1 MNKVKQQ
8 PSTASQNYFLNRF
21 FKISS
26 VVSVVLLISCSAP
39 MDARKDASFQSYANV
54 NGRPTVRPVRSMSSF
69 SDSLDCMD
77 KMLRDAEV
85 PSTLITS
92 KIIPDFSTRAPVATK
107 DMIITALLQMSR
119 TSNTFRYVDYEV
131 ELIRQDTV
139 QNLTNILL
147 NNNQIQLQ
155 RPSLYISGAIAF
167 LDQNVLINRN
177 QAGISDTNFDA
188 GYSQNRNASIIG
200 LELHLGDFRTRTL
213 IPGLD
218 SANEVIIGT
227 GGQGL
232 DLAGRIRDYGLQ
244 FNVGRDYA
252 QGSGAAVR
260 TLVELAVI
268 ELAGK
273 WARVPYW
280 QCLTLEQNHPS
291 FQRQLRDWYDEGDA
305 AIHRN
310 LIQTSLMSKGYLDKK
325 SGDGDISDMSFR
337 RALGKF
343 QADHG
348 MVVTGAVD
356 FTTYERV
363 LRDYVSLDRKGNLV
377 SYGWAPSKAKAKS
390 VNVVAQSSSS
400 GKSFGEGEEKRTI
413 DLQIENIL
421 MGRSKFEVGEQIFL
435 SATVSRSSYLY
446 CYLSNSSGSV
456 IRLLPNAISPRA
468 VLSAGQTL
476 RMPDWMSPNPGYAID
491 AAAPGKE
498 GLLCIATDEDV
509 YSKLGEDLQVA
520 GLTPLPNVAGLPD
533 LLQRYSNKLNDQFS
547 YSAIYWDVIPKKTT
561 KPAQ

>member
-1 MNKVKQQ
+1 MKKVKQQ
-8 PSTASQNYFLNRF
+8 LSTATQKYFLNRF
-21 FKISS
+21 FKIASI
-26 VVSVVLLISCSAP
+26 VSVVLLISCSAP

-92 KIIPDFSTRAPVATK
+92 KIIPDYSTRAPVATK

-119 TSNTFRYVDYEV
+119 TINTFRYVDYEV

-177 QAGISDTNFDA
+177 QAGISGNNFDA

-218 SANEVIIGT
+218 SANEVIMGT

-232 DLAGRIRDYGLQ
+232 DLAGRISDYGLQ

-268 ELAGK
+268 ELTGK

-310 LIQTSLMSKGYLDKK
+310 LIQTSLISKGYLDKK

-363 LRDYVSLDRKGNLV
+363 LRDYVSLDGKGNLV
-377 SYGWAPSKAKAKS
+377 SYGWAPSKTKS

-400 GKSFGEGEEKRTI
+400 GKSFGQGEEKRTI

-456 IRLLPNAISPRA
+456 MRLLPNAMSPRA

-476 RMPDWMSPNPGYAID
+476 RMPDWMSPNPGFAID

-509 YSKLGEDLQVA
+509 YPKLDEDLQVA
-520 GLTPLPNVAGLPD
+520 GLTPMPNVAGLPD
-533 LLQRYSNKLNDQFS
+533 LLQRYTNKLSDQFS
-547 YSAIYWDVIPKKTT
+547 YSAISWDVIPKKTT
-561 KPAQ
+561 KPAK

>member
-1 MNKVKQQ
+1 MYKTKQKL
-8 PSTASQNYFLNRF
+8 SVSFYKTFSRRFL
-21 FKISS
+21 
-26 VVSVVLLISCSAP
+26 VLTSALFLISCSTP
-39 MDARKDASFQSYANV
+39 MDVRKDAAFQSYANL
-54 NGRPTVRPVRSMSSF
+54 NGRPSVRPVRSMSSF

-85 PSTLITS
+85 PSTLVTS
-92 KIIPDFSTRAPVATK
+92 KQIPDFSTRAPVATK

-167 LDQNVLINRN
+167 LDQNVLINRS

-325 SGDGDISDMSFR
+325 SGDGDISDMNFR

-413 DLQIENIL
+413 NLQIENIL
-421 MGRSKFEVGEQIFL
+421 MGRNKFEVGEQIFL

-509 YSKLGEDLQVA
+509 YPKLGEDLQVA

-547 YSAIYWDVIPKKTT
+547 YSAIYWDVISKKTT
-561 KPAQ
+561 KHAQ

>member
-1 MNKVKQQ
+1 MYKTKQKL
-8 PSTASQNYFLNRF
+8 S
-21 FKISS
+21 
-26 VVSVVLLISCSAP
+26 VSVYKTFSRRFLVLTSALFLISCSTP
-39 MDARKDASFQSYANV
+39 MDVRKDAAFQSYANL
-54 NGRPTVRPVRSMSSF
+54 NGRPSVRPVRSMSSF

-85 PSTLITS
+85 PSTLVTS
-92 KIIPDFSTRAPVATK
+92 KQIPDFSTRAPVATK

-131 ELIRQDTV
+131 DIVRQDTV

-155 RPSLYISGAIAF
+155 RPSLYFSGSIAF
-167 LDQNVLINRN
+167 LDQNVLINRY
-177 QAGISDTNFDA
+177 QAGVSQTRFDG

-218 SANEVIIGT
+218 SANEVILGT

-232 DLAGRIRDYGLQ
+232 DLAGRISDYGLQ

-252 QGSGAAVR
+252 QGTGTAIR

-268 ELAGK
+268 ELTGK

-280 QCLTLEQNHPS
+280 QCLTLEQTHPS

-310 LIQTSLMSKGYLDKK
+310 LIQSSLISKGYLDKK
-325 SGDGDISDMSFR
+325 SSDNQISDSNFR

-348 MVVTGAVD
+348 MVVNGVID
-356 FTTYERV
+356 FKTYERV
-363 LRDYVSLDRKGNLV
+363 LRDYVSLDAKGNLV
-377 SYGWAPSKAKAKS
+377 SYGWAPSKATQI
-390 VNVVAQSSSS
+390 NVSAQPPSS
-400 GKSFGEGEEKRTI
+400 GKLFGNSEEMRTI

-456 IRLLPNAISPRA
+456 MRLLPNAISPRA
-468 VLSAGQTL
+468 VLAAGQTL
-476 RMPDWMSPNPGYAID
+476 RMPDWMSPNPGYVID

-498 GLLCIATDEDV
+498 GLLCIATDNDV
-509 YSKLGEDLQVA
+509 YAKLDDDLQVA
-520 GLTPLPNVAGLPD
+520 GLTPIPNVDGLPD
-533 LLQRYSNKLNDQFS
+533 LLQRYSNKLNGDFTHA
-547 YSAIYWDVIPKKTT
+547 AIYWDVVPKKTV

>member
-1 MNKVKQQ
+1 MNKEKQKF
-8 PSTASQNYFLNRF
+8 STASQYLSIQRF
-21 FKISS
+21 FAIAS
-26 VVSVVLLISCSAP
+26 VLCLISCSSP
-39 MDARKDASFQSYANV
+39 MDARKDATFQSYANV
-54 NGRPTVRPVRSMSSF
+54 NGRPSVRPVRSMSSF

-131 ELIRQDTV
+131 DIVRQDTV
-139 QNLTNILL
+139 QNLTNILV

-167 LDQNVLINRN
+167 LDQNVLINRY
-177 QAGISDTNFDA
+177 QAGISQPKLDA
-188 GYSQNRNASIIG
+188 GYSQSRNASIIG

-213 IPGLD
+213 IPGMD
-218 SANEVIIGT
+218 SANEVIMGN

-232 DLAGRIRDYGLQ
+232 DLAGRISDYGLQ

-252 QGSGAAVR
+252 QGSGAAIR

-291 FQRQLRDWYDEGDA
+291 FQRQLRDWYDEGDT

-310 LIQTSLMSKGYLDKK
+310 LIQQSLISKGYLDKK
-325 SGDGDISDMSFR
+325 TVDTQFSDSVFR
-337 RALGKF
+337 RALAKF

-348 MVVTGAVD
+348 MVVNGVID

-363 LRDYVSLDRKGNLV
+363 LRDYVSLDEKGKLV
-377 SYGWAPSKAKAKS
+377 SVGWAPSKTQQVSLAR
-390 VNVVAQSSSS
+390 QSTSS
-400 GKSFGEGEEKRTI
+400 GKLFGDDEGKRII

-446 CYLSNSSGSV
+446 CYLSSSSGSV
-456 IRLLPNAISPRA
+456 MRLLPNAIAPRA
-468 VLSAGQTL
+468 VLAAGQTL
-476 RMPDWMSPNPGYAID
+476 RMPDWMSPNPGFAID

-498 GLLCIATDEDV
+498 GLMCIATDEDV
-509 YSKLGEDLQVA
+509 TPKLGEDLQVA
-520 GLTPLPNVAGLPD
+520 ALTPIPNVIGIQD
-533 LLQRYSNKLNDQFS
+533 LLQRYSNRLNNEFTHA
-547 YSAIYWDVIPKKTT
+547 AIYWDVIPKKQS
-561 KPAQ
+561 KSVK

>member
-1 MNKVKQQ
+1 
-8 PSTASQNYFLNRF
+8 
-21 FKISS
+21 
-26 VVSVVLLISCSAP
+26 
-39 MDARKDASFQSYANV
+39 MDVRKDAAFQSYANL
-54 NGRPTVRPVRSMSSF
+54 NGRPSVRPVRSMSSF

-85 PSTLITS
+85 PSTLVTS
-92 KIIPDFSTRAPVATK
+92 KQIPDFSTRAPVATK

-131 ELIRQDTV
+131 DIVRQDTV

-155 RPSLYISGAIAF
+155 RPSLYFSGSIAF
-167 LDQNVLINRN
+167 LDQNVLINRY
-177 QAGISDTNFDA
+177 QAGVSQTRFDG

-218 SANEVIIGT
+218 SANEVILGT

-232 DLAGRIRDYGLQ
+232 DLAGRISDYGLQ

-252 QGSGAAVR
+252 QGTGTAIR

-268 ELAGK
+268 ELTGK

-280 QCLTLEQNHPS
+280 QCLTLEQTHPS

-310 LIQTSLMSKGYLDKK
+310 LIQSSLISKGYLDKK
-325 SGDGDISDMSFR
+325 SSDNQISDSNFR

-348 MVVTGAVD
+348 MVVNGVID
-356 FTTYERV
+356 FKTYERV
-363 LRDYVSLDRKGNLV
+363 LRDYVSLDAKGNLV
-377 SYGWAPSKAKAKS
+377 SYGWAPSKATQI
-390 VNVVAQSSSS
+390 NVSAQPPSS
-400 GKSFGEGEEKRTI
+400 GKLFGNSEEMRTI

-456 IRLLPNAISPRA
+456 MRLLPNAISPRA
-468 VLSAGQTL
+468 VLAAGQTL
-476 RMPDWMSPNPGYAID
+476 RMPDWMSPNPGYVID

-498 GLLCIATDEDV
+498 GLLCIATDNDV
-509 YSKLGEDLQVA
+509 YAKLDDDLQVA
-520 GLTPLPNVAGLPD
+520 GLTPIPNVDGLPD
-533 LLQRYSNKLNDQFS
+533 LLQRYSNKLNGDFTHA
-547 YSAIYWDVIPKKTT
+547 AIYWDVVPKKTV

>member
-1 MNKVKQQ
+1 MNKIKQIFFR
-8 PSTASQNYFLNRF
+8 SNCKKFSRYFFTLT
-21 FKISS
+21 S
-26 VVSVVLLISCSAP
+26 VLLLISCSTP
-39 MDARKDASFQSYANV
+39 MDARKDTAFQSYANV
-54 NGRPTVRPVRSMSSF
+54 NGRPSVRPVRSMSSF

-92 KIIPDFSTRAPVATK
+92 KIIPDYSTRAPVATK

-131 ELIRQDTV
+131 DIVRQDTV
-139 QNLTNILL
+139 QNLTNILV

-167 LDQNVLINRN
+167 LDQNVLINRY
-177 QAGISDTNFDA
+177 QAGISQPKFDG
-188 GYSQNRNASIIG
+188 GYSQSRNASIIG

-213 IPGLD
+213 IPGMD
-218 SANEVIIGT
+218 SANEVIMGN

-232 DLAGRIRDYGLQ
+232 DLAGRISDYGLQ

-252 QGSGAAVR
+252 QGSGAAIR

-291 FQRQLRDWYDEGDA
+291 FQRQLRDWYDEGDT

-310 LIQTSLMSKGYLDKK
+310 LIQQSLISKGYLDKK
-325 SGDGDISDMSFR
+325 SVDTQISDLNLR
-337 RALGKF
+337 RALAKF

-348 MVVTGAVD
+348 MVVNGVID

-363 LRDYVSLDRKGNLV
+363 LRDYVSLDEKGKLV
-377 SYGWAPSKAKAKS
+377 SVGWAPSKAQPISLAK
-390 VNVVAQSSSS
+390 QSTSSR
-400 GKSFGEGEEKRTI
+400 KMFGEDESKRII

-456 IRLLPNAISPRA
+456 MRLLPNAISPRA
-468 VLSAGQTL
+468 ALSAGQTL
-476 RMPDWMSPNPGYAID
+476 RMPDWMSPNPGFAID

-509 YSKLGEDLQVA
+509 AAKLGQDLQVA
-520 GLTPLPNVAGLPD
+520 GLTPIPNVMGFQD
-533 LLQRYSNKLNDQFS
+533 LLQRYSEQLNNEFTHA
-547 YSAIYWDVIPKKTT
+547 AIYWDVIPKKMS
-561 KPAQ
+561 KPVK

>member
-1 MNKVKQQ
+1 MYKTKQKL
-8 PSTASQNYFLNRF
+8 SLSVYKTFSRRFLALT
-21 FKISS
+21 S
-26 VVSVVLLISCSAP
+26 VLCLISCSTP
-39 MDARKDASFQSYANV
+39 MDVRKDAAFQSYANV
-54 NGRPTVRPVRSMSSF
+54 NGRPSVRPVRSMSSF

-85 PSTLITS
+85 PSTLVTS
-92 KIIPDFSTRAPVATK
+92 KQIPDFSTRAPVATK

-131 ELIRQDTV
+131 DIVRQDTV

-155 RPSLYISGAIAF
+155 RPSLYFSGSIAF
-167 LDQNVLINRN
+167 LDQNVLINRY
-177 QAGISDTNFDA
+177 QSGVSQTRFDA

-218 SANEVIIGT
+218 SANEVIMGT

-232 DLAGRIRDYGLQ
+232 DLAGRISDYGLQ

-252 QGSGAAVR
+252 QGSGAAIR

-268 ELAGK
+268 ELTGK

-280 QCLTLEQNHPS
+280 QCLTLEQTHPS

-310 LIQTSLMSKGYLDKK
+310 LIQTSLISKGYLDKK
-325 SGDGDISDMSFR
+325 SADSHVSDINFR

-348 MVVTGAVD
+348 MVVNGVID
-356 FTTYERV
+356 FKTYERV
-363 LRDYVSLDRKGNLV
+363 LRDYVSLDAKGNLI
-377 SYGWAPSKAKAKS
+377 SYGWAPSKATQI
-390 VNVVAQSSSS
+390 NVSAQPPSS
-400 GKSFGEGEEKRTI
+400 GKLFGNSEEMRTI

-446 CYLSNSSGSV
+446 CYLSSSSGSV
-456 IRLLPNAISPRA
+456 MRLLPNAISPRA
-468 VLSAGQTL
+468 VLAAGQTL
-476 RMPDWMSPNPGYAID
+476 RMPDWMSPNPGYVID

-498 GLLCIATDEDV
+498 GLLCIATDNDV
-509 YSKLGEDLQVA
+509 YAKLDDDLQAA
-520 GLTPLPNVAGLPD
+520 GLTPIPNVVGLSD
-533 LLQRYSNKLNDQFS
+533 LLQRYTNSLNNEFTHA
-547 YSAIYWDVIPKKTT
+547 AIYWDVVPKKTV
-561 KPAQ
+561 KPAK

>member
-1 MNKVKQQ
+1 MYKTKQKL
-8 PSTASQNYFLNRF
+8 S
-21 FKISS
+21 
-26 VVSVVLLISCSAP
+26 VSVYKTFSRRFLVLTSALFLISCSTP
-39 MDARKDASFQSYANV
+39 MDVRKDAAFQSYANL
-54 NGRPTVRPVRSMSSF
+54 NGRPSVRPVRSMSSF

-85 PSTLITS
+85 PSTLVTS
-92 KIIPDFSTRAPVATK
+92 KQIPDFSTRAPVATK

-131 ELIRQDTV
+131 DIVRQDTV

-155 RPSLYISGAIAF
+155 RPSLYFSGSIAF
-167 LDQNVLINRN
+167 LDQNVLINRY
-177 QAGISDTNFDA
+177 QAGVSQTRFYG

-218 SANEVIIGT
+218 SANEVILGT

-232 DLAGRIRDYGLQ
+232 DLAGRISDYGLQ

-252 QGSGAAVR
+252 QGTGTAIR

-268 ELAGK
+268 ELTGK

-280 QCLTLEQNHPS
+280 QCLTLEQTHPS

-310 LIQTSLMSKGYLDKK
+310 LIQSSLISKGYLDKK
-325 SGDGDISDMSFR
+325 SSDNQISDSNFR

-348 MVVTGAVD
+348 MVVNGVID
-356 FTTYERV
+356 FKTYERV
-363 LRDYVSLDRKGNLV
+363 LRDYVSLDAKGNLV
-377 SYGWAPSKAKAKS
+377 SYGWAPSKATQI
-390 VNVVAQSSSS
+390 NVSAQPPSS
-400 GKSFGEGEEKRTI
+400 GKLFGNSEEMRTI

-456 IRLLPNAISPRA
+456 MRLLPNAISPRA
-468 VLSAGQTL
+468 VLAAGQTL
-476 RMPDWMSPNPGYAID
+476 RMPDWMSPNPGYVID

-498 GLLCIATDEDV
+498 GLLCIATDNDV
-509 YSKLGEDLQVA
+509 YAKLDDDLQVA
-520 GLTPLPNVAGLPD
+520 GLTPIPNVDGLPD
-533 LLQRYSNKLNDQFS
+533 LLQRYSNKLNGDFTHA
-547 YSAIYWDVIPKKTT
+547 AIYWDVVPKKTV